1 MPSVK
6 KNFAWSTILTVAGYL
21 FPIITF
27 PYVTRVLGVENL
39 GAYNFSMSVV
49 SYFSIFAMMGM
60 AVVGVREVAKAK
72 DNKEELSKV
81 FSSLIVLNLL
91 TTFVATIVLVL
102 LINIIPSFKSHS
114 SLLYI
119 GVAQLFC
126 GSLLI
131 EWLFKGLEDFQF
143 ITIRAIA
150 IRCLYVI
157 AVFVFVREAEDYFI
171 YFVLTAAVTV
181 VNALVNIF
189 YSRRFVSFSLR
200 NLNIAPYVKPF
211 IILGVYTVLTNMYGS
226 FNVVFLGDRCG
237 DVEVGYYTTATKLYG
252 IIMSVFTS
260 FTTVMMPRMS
270 SLLSEGKNEKF
281 KEMTSKSIDFLLLFC
296 IPVIVFS
303 VVFAPQIIRIIA
315 GPGYEGAIL
324 PMRIVMPLM
333 LIIGYEQIIVIQMLM
348 PLGKDNAI
356 LFNSII
362 GAIIALLLNFT
373 IVPLLASVGSAI
385 VWCCCEFAVAI
396 SAQVFV
402 TKYTKYRI
410 PLRKILRSVVA
421 YIPAIFIC
429 SFINSVVVNWI
440 LSIIIG
446 MAFIGVYLILV
457 EVFIIKNPL
466 LLSNFALVRN
476 RFLLKK

>member
-27 PYVTRVLGVENL
+27 PYVTRVLGVESI
-39 GAYNFSMSVV
+39 GAYNFSGSVV
-49 SYFSIFAMMGM
+49 SYFSIFAMMGI

-72 DNKEELSKV
+72 ENKEELSKV
-81 FSSLIVLNLL
+81 FSSLFILNLL
-91 TTFVATIVLVL
+91 TTLVAAATLIL
-102 LINIIPSFKSHS
+102 LINIVPSFKSHS

-157 AVFVFVREAEDYFI
+157 SVFVFVRESEDYFI

-181 VNALVNIF
+181 VNALVNIL
-189 YSRRFVSFSLR
+189 YSRHYVIFSLSK
-200 NLNIAPYVKPF
+200 LEIAPYVKPF
-211 IILGVYTVLTNMYGS
+211 FILGVYTVLTNMYGS

-252 IIMSVFTS
+252 LIMSVFTS

-270 SLLSEGKNEKF
+270 SLLSEGKNEEF
-281 KEMTSKSIDFLLLFC
+281 KAMTSKSIDFLLLFC
-296 IPVIVFS
+296 VPVIVFS
-303 VVFAPQIIRIIA
+303 VVYAPHIIHLIA

-356 LFNSII
+356 LLNSII
-362 GAIIALLLNFT
+362 GAIVALLLNFT
-373 IVPLLASVGSAI
+373 MVPLLASVGSAI
-385 VWCCCEFAVAI
+385 VWVCCEFTVAI
-396 SAQVFV
+396 AAQYFV
-402 TKYTKYRI
+402 TKYTRYSFPIKRI
-410 PLRKILRSVVA
+410 LKSVVA
-421 YIPAIFIC
+421 YIPAILIC
-429 SFINSVVVNWI
+429 SLINSAVDNWFI
-440 LSIIIG
+440 SMIVGITFIG
-446 MAFIGVYLILV
+446 LYFIGV
-457 EVFIIKNPL
+457 EVLIIKNPL
-466 LLSNFALVRN
+466 LLNIISLVWN
-476 RFLLKK
+476 RFLHKK

>member
-27 PYVTRVLGVENL
+27 PYVTRVLGVENI
-39 GAYNFSMSVV
+39 GAYNFSGSVV
-49 SYFSIFAMMGM
+49 SYFSIFAMMGI
-60 AVVGVREVAKAK
+60 AVVGVREVAKVK
-72 DNKEELSKV
+72 DNKEDLSRV
-81 FSSLIVLNLL
+81 FNSLLVLNLL
-91 TTFVATIVLVL
+91 TTFVAAVVLIV
-102 LINIIPSFKSHS
+102 LINIVPSFKSHN

-143 ITIRAIA
+143 ITVRAIA

-157 AVFVFVREAEDYFI
+157 LIFVFVRESEDYFI

-181 VNALVNIF
+181 VNALVNIL
-189 YSRRFVSFSLR
+189 YSRRYVSFSLS
-200 NLNIAPYVKPF
+200 NIIISPYVKSF
-211 IILGVYTVLTNMYGS
+211 FVLGIYTVLTNMYGS

-252 IIMSVFTS
+252 LIMSVFTS

-270 SLLSEGKNEKF
+270 SLLSEGKEEEF
-281 KEMTSKSIDFLLLFC
+281 KIMTAKSIDFLLLFC
-296 IPVIVFS
+296 VPVIVFS
-303 VVFAPQIIRIIA
+303 VVFAPQIIRLIA

-333 LIIGYEQIIVIQMLM
+333 LVIGYEQIIVIQMLM

-356 LFNSII
+356 LLNSII
-362 GAIIALLLNFT
+362 GAVIALLLNFT
-373 IVPLLASVGSAI
+373 VVPLLASVGSAI
-385 VWCCCEFAVAI
+385 VWFCCEFAVAI
-396 SAQVFV
+396 AAQFFV
-402 TKYTKYRI
+402 TKYTRYTI
-410 PLRKILRSVVA
+410 PIKKILKSVFA
-421 YIPAIFIC
+421 YIPAIFVC
-429 SFINSVVVNWI
+429 SLINSSVDNWI
-440 LSIIIG
+440 LSMIIG
-446 MAFIGVYLILV
+446 MFFIGLYSIFV
-457 EVFIIKNPL
+457 EVFVIKNPL
-466 LLSNFALVRN
+466 LHNNLSLVRN
-476 RFLLKK
+476 RFLHKK